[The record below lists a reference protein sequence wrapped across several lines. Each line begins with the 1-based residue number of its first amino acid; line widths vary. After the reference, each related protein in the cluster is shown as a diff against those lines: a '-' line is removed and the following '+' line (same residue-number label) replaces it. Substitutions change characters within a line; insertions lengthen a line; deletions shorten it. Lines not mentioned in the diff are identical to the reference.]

1 MEQEKSKKQPSKS
14 KEPEHNPYLGDLAPA
29 YIQWF
34 GENHSIEEFYIKYV
48 KRRNRVPREL
58 QVYFKKDRLKTT

>member
-29 YIQWF
+29 YIEWY
-34 GENHSIEEFYIKYV
+34 GNNHSIDEFYIKYV
-48 KRRNRVPREL
+48 KRQNRVPMDLRHFFNKHKSN
-58 QVYFKKDRLKTT
+58 QA